1 MSSQPTGD
9 AQRPAVSAD
18 QAGEAEAAQPEAAAG
33 EAAAAAETAA
43 TAETAE
49 ATGGAEA
56 VTPAVPDGASPPA
69 GDKGAPAYPAA
80 NAATASAAGAEATV
94 ADGRPATMVLDPDT
108 GPRDPETGLRDSET
122 GLRDPETELR
132 DFETGLDEPETEIS
146 LEPEP
151 VSKLAVVALVT
162 GVLALVPVAVA
173 CGIAALAGIRR
184 TGRRG
189 HGMALAALFVSAAWV
204 IAAGAVGTVG
214 ALTHGFRKP
223 VTIKYHQSAVFTLQ
237 QGDCVTMSSGQAVSV
252 LPCSTPHQAE
262 VFATFSL
269 ARAAWPG
276 AAAVKQEAS
285 SGCESRLTS
294 YLNPQLA
301 ISLTQAYVF
310 PDEVAWTGG
319 TRTVICEV
327 RAASGD
333 LTGSVRGGSA

>member
-18 QAGEAEAAQPEAAAG
+18 QAGEVEAAQPEAAAG
-33 EAAAAAETAA
+33 EAAATAETAA
-43 TAETAE
+43 ATETA
-49 ATGGAEA
+49 AAAGAGGAEA
-56 VTPAVPDGASPPA
+56 VTPAAPDGASPPA
-69 GDKGAPAYPAA
+69 EDKASPVNPAA
-80 NAATASAAGAEATV
+80 DAATASAAGAEATVTV

-108 GPRDPETGLRDSET
+108 GPRDSET
-122 GLRDPETELR
+122 EPR
-132 DFETGLDEPETEIS
+132 DFETEPRDFETDLDEPETETS
-146 LEPEP
+146 PEPEP

-162 GVLALVPVAVA
+162 GVLALVPVAVG

-276 AAAVKQEAS
+276 TTAVRQEAS
-285 SGCESRLTS
+285 AGCESRLTS